1 MLKYVLSFD
10 PSLSCTGYAVF
21 NVTNGINLIEY
32 GTVNT
37 NTVKTKKH
45 NDKLFFIHV
54 KIKDIKDKYGEHLQY
69 IIIEKGFSRF
79 NASTQAI
86 YKARGVIESVFPK
99 LDFIEIPVST
109 VRLKL
114 LGKGTKGK
122 EDVKKWVSE
131 LFTLDKVNE
140 DEADAIAVGYCG
152 ILLREENYEQK
163 TN

>member
-21 NVTNGINLIEY
+21 SLSEQIKLVEY

-45 NDKLFFIHV
+45 NDKLFFIHA
-54 KIKDIKDKYGEHLQY
+54 KINEIKGKYGEHLQY

-114 LGKGTKGK
+114 LGKGSKGK
-122 EDVKKWVSE
+122 DDVRQWVTES
-131 LFTLDKVNE
+131 FTLDKVNE

-152 ILLREENYEQK
+152 IMIREENYEQK
-163 TN
+163 SN